1 MMKFMNTF
9 LKTILTLVVLAGMP
23 AAVAHHSV
31 AGVFSYDNEF
41 SLTGIITEVEWIN
54 PHSFVHLEVT
64 DESGTVTKWELETAP
79 TAFFRKAGVTK
90 AMLLGDGKPV
100 TITGAAP
107 IDENLKS
114 GWIYRITYSDKHFY
128 HISTSR

>member
-1 MMKFMNTF
+1 MNTIQ
-9 LKTILTLVVLAGMP
+9 KTILALIIFIGMP
-23 AAVAHHSV
+23 VAVAHHSV

-41 SLTGIITEVEWIN
+41 NLTGIITDEEWIN
-54 PHSFVHLEVT
+54 PHSFVYLDVT
-64 DESGTVTKWELETAP
+64 DESGAVTKWELETAP

-128 HISTSR
+128 QISASR

>member
-1 MMKFMNTF
+1 MN
-9 LKTILTLVVLAGMP
+9 KIQNSILALIIFIGMP

-41 SLTGIITEVEWIN
+41 NLTGIITKVEWIN
-54 PHSFVHLEVT
+54 PHSFVHLDVT
-64 DESGTVTKWELETAP
+64 DKSGTVNTWELETAP

-100 TITGAAP
+100 TIIGAAP

-128 HISTSR
+128 QISASR